1 MTVSATDP
9 ATTRRSPWWGL
20 AVLALP
26 TLLSAVDINVL
37 FLALPALTRDLG
49 ASAVEQLWIT
59 DVYGFLVAG
68 LVITM
73 GTLGDRVG
81 HRRLLFTGAAVFAV
95 TSVAAACAPD
105 PTVLIGLRA
114 LLGVAGATLMPATL
128 ALITALFGDREQRG
142 VAIAIWATCQFAGAA
157 LGPVVGGVLLGH
169 FWWGSVFL
177 LAVPVMVVLLVAGPF
192 VLPAG
197 TGDGSGRLDL
207 ASVALSL
214 LAVLPVV
221 WGVKVLATGT
231 APVALAVAAVVAG
244 LAIGVVFVRRQLHLD
259 RPLLDLALF
268 RVRRVTVLLAALVGA
283 GVAMAGTGM
292 LVTQYLQTVLGYSPV
307 ASALWFAPMGLG
319 VAAGTLLT
327 PVIVRWVR
335 PHVAVS
341 GGLVLAAL
349 GALLLV
355 LTPAEGGAPVAVGA
369 VTVLA
374 LGTGPL
380 FARGIGA
387 VVGAVP
393 STRAGAA
400 ASLAETGNYLGGALG
415 LALLGTLA
423 AASYRAAMSGAD
435 GVARE
440 TVSGAAT
447 VAAAL
452 PAPQAGELLAAAHAA
467 FTGGLH
473 LVGVV
478 AAALFVALAVATSRI
493 TLEA

>member
-1 MTVSATDP
+1 MTSSVI
-9 ATTRRSPWWGL
+9 TRRSPWWGL

-37 FLALPALTRDLG
+37 FLALPHLTRDLG

-95 TSVAAACAPD
+95 TSVGAAFAPD
-105 PTVLIGLRA
+105 PTALIGLRA
-114 LLGVAGATLMPATL
+114 LLGIAGATLMPATL
-128 ALITALFGDREQRG
+128 ALITALFADGGRRG

-157 LGPVVGGVLLGH
+157 LGPVVGGVLLGR

-177 LAVPVMVVLLVAGPF
+177 LAVPVMLVLLAAGPF
-192 VLPAG
+192 VLPGG
-197 TGDGSGRLDL
+197 TGEGSGRLDP

-221 WGVKVLATGT
+221 WGVKVAATGT
-231 APVALAVAAVVAG
+231 APPGLGVAAVVAG
-244 LAIGVVFVRRQLHLD
+244 VGIGVVFVRRQLRLE

-268 RVRRVTVLLAALVGA
+268 RLRRVTVLLGALVGA

-292 LVTQYLQTVLGYSPV
+292 LVTQYLQTVLGLSPV
-307 ASALWFAPMGLG
+307 AAALWFAPMGLG

-327 PVIVRWVR
+327 PVLVRRVR
-335 PHVAVS
+335 PHAAVA
-341 GGLVLAAL
+341 GGLVLAAV

-355 LTPAEGGAPVAVGA
+355 LTPSEGGGPVAVGA

-393 STRAGAA
+393 PSRAGAA

-435 GVARE
+435 GPARE
-440 TVSGAAT
+440 TVSGATAAAT
-447 VAAAL
+447 AL
-452 PAPQAGELLAAAHAA
+452 PAPQAAELLGDAHAA
-467 FTGGLH
+467 FTGSVH

-478 AAALFVALAVATSRI
+478 AAALFALLAAATSRI
-493 TLEA
+493 TLET